1 MDLPLQIDSSDP
13 AVIEAGLRAVNGKA
27 IVNSVNGNKEV
38 LETVLPLCKKYG
50 AAVVGL
56 CMDRNGIPQTWQE
69 RVAIARRILEAALKY
84 GIAREDVLI
93 DCLTLTV
100 SAQQEQAAETLRA
113 VRCVTEELALA
124 ISAEVARRIGPYV
137 DGYYLIT
144 PFGRTELIGR
154 IMERIR
160 ESE

>member
-1 MDLPLQIDSSDP
+1 M
-13 AVIEAGLRAVNGKA
+13 
-27 IVNSVNGNKEV
+27 
-38 LETVLPLCKKYG
+38 
-50 AAVVGL
+50 
-56 CMDRNGIPQTWQE
+56 
-69 RVAIARRILEAALKY
+69 
-84 GIAREDVLI
+84 LI

-144 PFGRTELIGR
+144 PFGRTELSGR
-154 IMERIR
+154 IMESIR